1 VIGVV
6 AGTAGVG
13 LPRETRIILGLD
25 AFLVTLVALT
35 YVMTSVVTADRCMA
49 MARQRPA
56 IRHTTVIGCL
66 LATLVG
72 VATIAVMLH
81 SQKGEVHWLRIV
93 HLAGSLLALV
103 LGWFAAQ
110 MTFAVQYMRIYY
122 KNLLTEGGGRNDPD
136 LVFPGQARPD
146 LQDFMY
152 YSFTIGMCYQTSDV
166 SINGTTIRRLT
177 LVHAVY
183 SFFFVATFI
192 GFVVNVLSSLT

>member
-6 AGTAGVG
+6 AGALGLV

-35 YVMTSVVTADRCMA
+35 YVMASVVTANQCMA

-72 VATIAVMLH
+72 VATIGVMLH
-81 SQKGEVHWLRIV
+81 SQKGEVRWLRTV
-93 HLAGSLLALV
+93 HLTGSLLALV
-103 LGWFAAQ
+103 FGWVAAQ

-122 KNLLTEGGGRNDPD
+122 GNLIRDERRTDPE
-136 LVFPGQARPD
+136 LAFPGQTTPD
-146 LQDFMY
+146 MRDFMY
-152 YSFTIGMCYQTSDV
+152 YAFTIGMCYQTSDV
-166 SINGTTIRRLT
+166 SISGRTMRRLT

-192 GFVVNVLSSLT
+192 GFIVNVLSGLT